1 MYKINELFKR
11 LELDWNIENCAIE
24 KYEIA
29 ESEKEDIYFK
39 DENDNGDLVEEIL
52 DILEPLDFN
61 IFLSE
66 TFKNVFID
74 GVDIRNINN
83 DIVYISTY
91 NTNDNYYGKYLYV
104 IKQDNLEINLEDIFK
119 EFSNNRIVN
128 NGATV
133 YKFNEEEE

>member
-1 MYKINELFKR
+1 MNKINELFKR
-11 LELDWNIENCAIE
+11 LELDWNIENCVIE

-29 ESEKEDIYFK
+29 ESKKEDVYFK
-39 DENDNGDLVEEIL
+39 DENDNGDLVQEIV
-52 DILEPLDFN
+52 DILEPLDFD

-91 NTNDNYYGKYLYV
+91 NTNDDYYEKYLYV

-119 EFSNNRIVN
+119 EFSNNRIDN

-133 YKFNEEEE
+133 YKFNEEEK